1 MFEFDT
7 PDPAQRLSFSGGF
20 TSTHFGA
27 MRLGTSVSSGA
38 VTRRDRA
45 TIARSGTDDYVLQI
59 YKSSDYL
66 LKANGEDIAVKAGD
80 VAVIDFTRP
89 MAMHSPRVSNVAL
102 VVSRDALAPLLKDPD
117 AAHGMVLRGDMPRTA
132 SLRDHLLML
141 ERDAQRFT
149 FADTPQLTRDTTG
162 LIAAALGASSDAR
175 ETARAGLRRAM
186 LRMMMEEI
194 EERLGDP
201 DLGSDWLARRFH
213 VSRATLYRMFE
224 PLGGVVRT
232 IQERRMMRVFRDL
245 SDPAHFN
252 ERVSTIAY
260 RWGFTDHTSF
270 GRAFKAMYDMT
281 PRAARG
287 EARADRDGGP
297 WLAPDSDPAFATLNR
312 WVAEAEAA

>member
-1 MFEFDT
+1 
-7 PDPAQRLSFSGGF
+7 
-20 TSTHFGA
+20 
-27 MRLGTSVSSGA
+27 
-38 VTRRDRA
+38 
-45 TIARSGTDDYVLQI
+45 
-59 YKSSDYL
+59 
-66 LKANGEDIAVKAGD
+66 
-80 VAVIDFTRP
+80 
-89 MAMHSPRVSNVAL
+89 MHSPRVSNVAL

-117 AAHGMVLRGDMPRTA
+117 AAHGLVLRGDTPHGT
-132 SLRDHLLML
+132 SLRNHLLML

-194 EERLGDP
+194 EKRLGDP
-201 DLGSDWLARRFH
+201 NLGSDWLARRFH

-252 ERVSTIAY
+252 ERVGSIAY

-281 PRAARG
+281 PRAVRG
-287 EARADRDGGP
+287 EARNGHEDA
-297 WLAPDSDPAFATLNR
+297 LAPERDAVPAFATLNR
-312 WVAEAEAA
+312 WVAEAA